1 MIIINEIG
9 MYHIPGDW
17 KSIDC
22 SSYGEHVIPTDVV
35 LLFQRSN
42 SSKISFPP
50 VDNKKT
56 QLISKNNFNITRLTY
71 NDTGTY
77 MCSVQVLSS
86 NNNYLEIFEIYK
98 LIVVEGKVLSSHIN
112 KNIIYY

>member
-1 MIIINEIG
+1 

-35 LLFQRSN
+35 LLFQRYN
-42 SSKISFPP
+42 STKISFPS
-50 VDNKKT
+50 VDNKKIK
-56 QLISKNNFNITRLTY
+56 LISKNNFNITRLTY
-71 NDTGTY
+71 NDTGIY
-77 MCSVQVLSS
+77 MCSVLWS

-112 KNIIYY
+112 KNIIRY